1 MENGY
6 IVVIGGINAD
16 ITGKAVKD
24 VIQNESNIGKVTL
37 SAGGVAR
44 NICENLV
51 RMGVDCEFI
60 TTFSDDYFGDMLKKS
75 CKDLGIS
82 TVHSYETTQ
91 YSTGTYVS
99 LEDYKGQM
107 SAAVC
112 DSDGI
117 MNIPFSH
124 IDKYTVLLK
133 HASCIVIDCNLS
145 ESMIEYI
152 TTKFNS
158 KIIIAE
164 AVSSAKVIKL
174 KKSLSKIYA
183 VKLNRQE
190 FESLYGIEYSQ
201 DNGKIMSVKYN
212 NKIFVTEGVDGST
225 AYEQN
230 NAIHISAIPAS
241 QIVSVN
247 GAGDAYASGIAYGI
261 MQGYDTLYCM
271 RLAGIMS
278 FITLSSS
285 SAVSKEITKY
295 KVLTMLKEMN

>member
-24 VIQNESNIGKVTL
+24 VVINESNIGKVTL
-37 SAGGVAR
+37 SAGGVGR

-60 TTFSDDYFGDMLKKS
+60 TAFSNDYFGDMLKKS
-75 CKDLGIS
+75 CNELGIS
-82 TVHSYETTQ
+82 IINSFETSE
-91 YSTGTYVS
+91 YATGTYVS

-107 SAAVC
+107 FAAVC
-112 DSDGI
+112 DSEGI
-117 MNIPFSH
+117 MNMPISH
-124 IDKYTVLLK
+124 IDKLQIHLK
-133 HASCIVIDCNLS
+133 HSSCIVIDCNLS
-145 ESMIEYI
+145 ESMIDYI
-152 TTKFNS
+152 STKFQN

-174 KKSLSKIYA
+174 RKSLKHIYA

-190 FESLYGIEYSQ
+190 FESLYEVEYSQ
-201 DNGKIMSVKYN
+201 ENGKKMSVIYN
-212 NKIFVTEGVDGST
+212 QKIFVTEGVHGST
-225 AYEQN
+225 GYEK
-230 NAIHISAIPAS
+230 NAAMHIDAIPAL

-261 MQGYDTLYCM
+261 MQGYDTSYCM
-271 RLAGIMS
+271 KLAGIMS
-278 FITLSSS
+278 YFTLSST
-285 SAVSKEITKY
+285 SAVSKDITKH
-295 KVLTMLKEMN
+295 KVITLLKETN